1 MQEKDGIKCG
11 EVVIRCLLFSKMLL
25 KAEFTANWKLFLLEY
40 AEFKAAT
47 QIAASTFLSLI
58 QPVQANSN
66 EPFYAKDRETKH
78 AIQVNLAKNLNY
90 YA

>member
-1 MQEKDGIKCG
+1 
-11 EVVIRCLLFSKMLL
+11 MLQ

-40 AEFKAAT
+40 AELKAAT
-47 QIAASTFLSLI
+47 QVTVAASTFLSLI